1 MALELFDLVKTMFT
15 DPKKY
20 KELKNSDKARHHF
33 MIQRFMAI
41 KFPSTAQQLNRNG
54 INGWAVIDLWS
65 LVALRFKGKVPGW
78 IYTKTKKAE
87 TVEKKWKPD
96 ADIAKFWMKR
106 TGMSQR
112 DLDDAIK
119 FNLTETKTMFSNL
132 AKQIKQDE

>member
-78 IYTKTKKAE
+78 IYTKTKKAQA
-87 TVEKKWKPD
+87 TEKKWKPD
-96 ADIAKFWMKR
+96 ADLAKFWMQR
-106 TGMSQR
+106 TGTSQR
-112 DLDDAIK
+112 DLDDCIK
-119 FNLTETKTMFSNL
+119 FNPEEMKALFSNL